1 MAISSTNLVCSSI
14 FTRLLIGTFFNRLYK
29 FNNVVDSF
37 ISKPS
42 GLFAQS
48 LNLAV
53 GKYVFN
59 RELRNIN
66 KNRIE
71 MKNAITEMNNTLKGF
86 NSKLNNT
93 AGWINGLEYR
103 EVKITEA

>member
-1 MAISSTNLVCSSI
+1 MIVKMFKELRR
-14 FTRLLIGTFFNRLYK
+14 RLNEQGEKLE
-29 FNNVVDSF
+29 
-37 ISKPS
+37 
-42 GLFAQS
+42 
-48 LNLAV
+48 
-53 GKYVFN
+53 VFN

-93 AGWINGLEYR
+93 AG
-103 EVKITEA
+103 

>member
-1 MAISSTNLVCSSI
+1 MFKELRR
-14 FTRLLIGTFFNRLYK
+14 RLNEQGEKLE
-29 FNNVVDSF
+29 
-37 ISKPS
+37 
-42 GLFAQS
+42 
-48 LNLAV
+48 
-53 GKYVFN
+53 VFN

-103 EVKITEA
+103 EVEITEA